1 MQATARRLD
10 SAASAEQGVAGQ
22 RIADI
27 LTDGTRL
34 DGAIGDM
41 ECLMRYSRSPVFLL
55 LFLPAKTDTRFAG
68 SADGLLVSS
77 LLFLLFFDVFVDRY
91 SAAGCAELMAGTTK
105 EVLSLRMSLGSAIG
119 IDTGGVR
126 KDSAASFVSCRR
138 CNPPAAPFP
147 PSVPE

>member
-1 MQATARRLD
+1 MNT
-10 SAASAEQGVAGQ
+10 
-22 RIADI
+22 IA
-27 LTDGTRL
+27 
-34 DGAIGDM
+34 
-41 ECLMRYSRSPVFLL
+41 VFLL